1 MHTLRIGDIPFLY
14 MDLAS
19 ALALALAL
27 RGLARKVPNWRN
39 VCYDRSMLSQFGMLS
54 AVCFVDENCT

>member
-19 ALALALAL
+19 ALALAL
-27 RGLARKVPNWRN
+27 RGLASKVPSWRY
-39 VCYDRSMLSQFGMLS
+39 VGYDRSMLNKFGMLS